1 MDQEIMEGIVLSYT
15 KILKEIKEIR
25 EKIDTMLLEKSRAV
39 APALDTVQ
47 SAPGGEGPGRRGKGR
62 SAKGRKGTRKN
73 TEAAVPCTAGPSN
86 AVVSDF
92 FKKLEDSI

>member
-1 MDQEIMEGIVLSYT
+1 MEGIVLSYT

-25 EKIDTMLLEKSRAV
+25 EKIDSILLEKGRAA
-39 APALDTVQ
+39 APALGIVHSIPD
-47 SAPGGEGPGRRGKGR
+47 GEGPGGRGKGR
-62 SAKGRKGTRKN
+62 SAKSRKSTRKSKV
-73 TEAAVPCTAGPSN
+73 AAPGAVGSGN